1 MLQSQSNHPARTA
14 YIIVLHTHSANHSA
28 MKISLLWI
36 ALANALVPQRG
47 ALPTAPRRRS
57 GSAAPTMICP
67 LAPLAPVWIAGKAMI
82 EGRRKF
88 FPDSEPWPRAWEESD
103 VWLENSISFGPKKSQ
118 SRAAGAAECPIP
130 VEARQGAERPPA
142 SQ

>member
-1 MLQSQSNHPARTA
+1 
-14 YIIVLHTHSANHSA
+14 
-28 MKISLLWI
+28 MKLTLLWI
-36 ALANALVPQRG
+36 ALANALVPHRG
-47 ALPTAPRRRS
+47 ALPTAPRRS

-67 LAPLAPVWIAGKAMI
+67 LAPLAPVWLAGKAMI

-103 VWLENSISFGPKKSQ
+103 VWLDKSLNFGPKKS
-118 SRAAGAAECPIP
+118 RAAGDTAKCPIP
-130 VEARQGAERPPA
+130 VEERTAGTRPAA

>member
-1 MLQSQSNHPARTA
+1 M
-14 YIIVLHTHSANHSA
+14 SAEGGPLAHVTS
-28 MKISLLWI
+28 
-36 ALANALVPQRG
+36 ALAFWMPLEED
-47 ALPTAPRRRS
+47 LAP
-57 GSAAPTMICP
+57 P
-67 LAPLAPVWIAGKAMI
+67 APLAPVWIAGKAMI

-118 SRAAGAAECPIP
+118 SRAAGDTAKCPIP
-130 VEARQGAERPPA
+130 VEERTAGTRPAA

>member
-1 MLQSQSNHPARTA
+1 
-14 YIIVLHTHSANHSA
+14 
-28 MKISLLWI
+28 MKLITLLLWI
-36 ALANALVPQRG
+36 ATAHALVPHRG

-67 LAPLAPVWIAGKAMI
+67 LAPLAPLWLAGKAVI

-103 VWLENSISFGPKKSQ
+103 VWLDKSISFGPKKSN
-118 SRAAGAAECPIP
+118 SAGAAECPIP

>member
-1 MLQSQSNHPARTA
+1 
-14 YIIVLHTHSANHSA
+14 
-28 MKISLLWI
+28 MKLMLWI
-36 ALANALVPQRG
+36 ATAHALVPHRG

-57 GSAAPTMICP
+57 TAAPTTMICP
-67 LAPLAPVWIAGKAMI
+67 LAPLAPVWLAGKAMI

-103 VWLENSISFGPKKSQ
+103 VWLDKSLNFGPKKS
-118 SRAAGAAECPIP
+118 RTAGEAQATCPIP
-130 VEARQGAERPPA
+130 VEERQQMTRPPTA

>member
-1 MLQSQSNHPARTA
+1 
-14 YIIVLHTHSANHSA
+14 
-28 MKISLLWI
+28 MKLTLLWI

-67 LAPLAPVWIAGKAMI
+67 LAPLAPVWLAGKAMI

-103 VWLENSISFGPKKSQ
+103 VWLDKSLNFGPKK

-130 VEARQGAERPPA
+130 VEARQGTERPPA

>member
-1 MLQSQSNHPARTA
+1 M
-14 YIIVLHTHSANHSA
+14 LHTHSANHSA

-36 ALANALVPQRG
+36 ALANALVPHRG

-67 LAPLAPVWIAGKAMI
+67 LAPLAPLWLAGKAVI

-88 FPDSEPWPRAWEESD
+88 FPEAEPWPRAWEESD
-103 VWLENSISFGPKKSQ
+103 VWLDKSLNFGPKT
-118 SRAAGAAECPIP
+118 SRAAGDTAKCPIP
-130 VEARQGAERPPA
+130 VEERVPGTRPPA

>member
-1 MLQSQSNHPARTA
+1 
-14 YIIVLHTHSANHSA
+14 
-28 MKISLLWI
+28 MKLTLLW
-36 ALANALVPQRG
+36 LATAHALVPHRG
-47 ALPTAPRRRS
+47 ALPTAPRRS

-67 LAPLAPVWIAGKAMI
+67 LAPLAPVWLAGKAMI

-118 SRAAGAAECPIP
+118 SRAAGDTAKCPIP
-130 VEARQGAERPPA
+130 AEERVPGTRPPTA

>member
-1 MLQSQSNHPARTA
+1 
-14 YIIVLHTHSANHSA
+14 
-28 MKISLLWI
+28 MKLTLLWI
-36 ALANALVPQRG
+36 ALANALVPHRG
-47 ALPTAPRRRS
+47 ALPTAPRRS

-67 LAPLAPVWIAGKAMI
+67 LAPLAPVWLAGKAMI

-103 VWLENSISFGPKKSQ
+103 VWLDKSLNFGPKKSP
-118 SRAAGAAECPIP
+118 RAAGDTAKCPIP
-130 VEARQGAERPPA
+130 VEERIGTRPPTA

>member
-1 MLQSQSNHPARTA
+1 
-14 YIIVLHTHSANHSA
+14 
-28 MKISLLWI
+28 MKLTLLWI
-36 ALANALVPQRG
+36 ALANALVPHRG
-47 ALPTAPRRRS
+47 ALPTAPRRS

-67 LAPLAPVWIAGKAMI
+67 LAPLAPVWLAGKAVI

-103 VWLENSISFGPKKSQ
+103 VWLDKSLNFGPKKSQ
-118 SRAAGAAECPIP
+118 KSRAAGAAECPIP
-130 VEARQGAERPPA
+130 AEERIGTRPPTA

>member
-1 MLQSQSNHPARTA
+1 
-14 YIIVLHTHSANHSA
+14 
-28 MKISLLWI
+28 MKLITLLWI
-36 ALANALVPQRG
+36 ATAHALVPHREK
-47 ALPTAPRRRS
+47 LPTAPRR
-57 GSAAPTMICP
+57 SASITPTMICP

-103 VWLENSISFGPKKSQ
+103 VWLENSISFGPKKS
-118 SRAAGAAECPIP
+118 RAAGDTAKCPIP

>member
-1 MLQSQSNHPARTA
+1 
-14 YIIVLHTHSANHSA
+14 
-28 MKISLLWI
+28 MKLTLLWI

-67 LAPLAPVWIAGKAMI
+67 LAPLAPVWLAGKAMI

-118 SRAAGAAECPIP
+118 KSRAAGAAECPIP
-130 VEARQGAERPPA
+130 VEAQQGAERPPA

>member
-1 MLQSQSNHPARTA
+1 
-14 YIIVLHTHSANHSA
+14 
-28 MKISLLWI
+28 MKLTLLWI
-36 ALANALVPQRG
+36 ALANALVPHRG
-47 ALPTAPRRRS
+47 ALPTAPRRS

-67 LAPLAPVWIAGKAMI
+67 LAPLAPVWLAGKAMI

-103 VWLENSISFGPKKSQ
+103 VWLDKSLNFGPKKSQ
-118 SRAAGAAECPIP
+118 KSRAAGAAECPIP
-130 VEARQGAERPPA
+130 VEARQGTERPPA

>member
-1 MLQSQSNHPARTA
+1 
-14 YIIVLHTHSANHSA
+14 
-28 MKISLLWI
+28 MKLMLWI
-36 ALANALVPQRG
+36 ATAHALVPHRG

-67 LAPLAPVWIAGKAMI
+67 LAPLAPVWLAGKAMI

-103 VWLENSISFGPKKSQ
+103 VWLDKSLNFGPKKSGAA
-118 SRAAGAAECPIP
+118 RAAGDATCPIP
-130 VEARQGAERPPA
+130 VEERQGAVRPPA

>member
-1 MLQSQSNHPARTA
+1 MDRVCAVIPAR
-14 YIIVLHTHSANHSA
+14 Y
-28 MKISLLWI
+28 
-36 ALANALVPQRG
+36 
-47 ALPTAPRRRS
+47 
-57 GSAAPTMICP
+57 GSTRFPGKP
-67 LAPLAPVWIAGKAMI
+67 LIPLAGKAMI

-88 FPDSEPWPRAWEESD
+88 FPASEPWPRAWEESD

>member
-1 MLQSQSNHPARTA
+1 
-14 YIIVLHTHSANHSA
+14 
-28 MKISLLWI
+28 MKLTLLWI
-36 ALANALVPQRG
+36 ATAHALVPHRG
-47 ALPTAPRRRS
+47 AFLPTAPRRRS
-57 GSAAPTMICP
+57 TAAPTTMICP
-67 LAPLAPVWIAGKAMI
+67 LAPLAPVWLAGKAMI

-103 VWLENSISFGPKKSQ
+103 VWLENSISFGPKKS

>member
-1 MLQSQSNHPARTA
+1 
-14 YIIVLHTHSANHSA
+14 
-28 MKISLLWI
+28 MKLTLLWI
-36 ALANALVPQRG
+36 ATAHALVPHRG
-47 ALPTAPRRRS
+47 ALPTAPRRS

-67 LAPLAPVWIAGKAMI
+67 LAPLAPVWLAGKAMI

-103 VWLENSISFGPKKSQ
+103 VWLDKSLNFGPKKS
-118 SRAAGAAECPIP
+118 RTAAGDATCPIP
-130 VEARQGAERPPA
+130 VEERQKYAERPPS

>member
-1 MLQSQSNHPARTA
+1 
-14 YIIVLHTHSANHSA
+14 
-28 MKISLLWI
+28 MKLTLLWI
-36 ALANALVPQRG
+36 ATAHALVPHRG
-47 ALPTAPRRRS
+47 ALLTAPRRRS

-67 LAPLAPVWIAGKAMI
+67 LAPLAPLWLAGKAVI

-103 VWLENSISFGPKKSQ
+103 VWLDKSISFGPKKS
-118 SRAAGAAECPIP
+118 RAAGDTAKCPIP
-130 VEARQGAERPPA
+130 VEERQQMTRPPTT

>member
-1 MLQSQSNHPARTA
+1 MPQQSTTRVAR
-14 YIIVLHTHSANHSA
+14 ISHTKA
-28 MKISLLWI
+28 MKLTLLWI
-36 ALANALVPQRG
+36 ATAHALVPHRG
-47 ALPTAPRRRS
+47 ALPTAPRRS

-67 LAPLAPVWIAGKAMI
+67 LAPLAPVWLAGKAMI

-103 VWLENSISFGPKKSQ
+103 VWLDKSLNFGPKK

-130 VEARQGAERPPA
+130 VEARQGTRRPPA

>member
-1 MLQSQSNHPARTA
+1 MQLT
-14 YIIVLHTHSANHSA
+14 
-28 MKISLLWI
+28 LLWI
-36 ALANALVPQRG
+36 ATANALVLHRG
-47 ALPTAPRRRS
+47 ALPTAPRRRA
-57 GSAAPTMICP
+57 SATPTMICP

-103 VWLENSISFGPKKSQ
+103 VWLENSISFGPKKTN
-118 SRAAGAAECPIP
+118 AAGGDATCPIP
-130 VEARQGAERPPA
+130 EERRGSVRPPTA